1 MRLVLERYSS
11 NGLSSGVSDFPLA
24 QSSGSGSK
32 WEVVWFMR
40 VYRGFVLA
48 AVGVVASV
56 AVLSG
61 CSSASDISEPSVPID
76 SNPMTELMKPKLTSS
91 VLDGA
96 VGFSPADPVT
106 VSVADG
112 KLSSVTML
120 NPEGEPV
127 SGAISPDG
135 LSWTNT
141 EPLGYDRQYR
151 IQADAYGLGGA
162 SSTVSS
168 FTTSQPGN
176 FTKPYVLPNPGA
188 VVGIGQPVAV
198 QFDEPITDKVAAQNA
213 ITVTTTPAVE
223 GAFYWVNNSEVR
235 WRPQNYWAPGTKVDV
250 AVNVY
255 GRDLGD
261 DIFGQENATTSFTI
275 GDAVI
280 ATADDNTKQVT
291 FNVNG
296 QDVITMPTSMG
307 KDSTPTDNGVYIIGD
322 RFEHLVMDSST
333 YGVPVNSSSGYRTP
347 VDWATRMS
355 YSGIFFHSAPWS
367 VGQQGYSNA
376 SHGCLNLSPTN
387 AKWVYDNTKRG
398 DIVVVKNTVGGTLS
412 GTDGL
417 GDWNVPWDEWK
428 AGNATTV

>member
-1 MRLVLERYSS
+1 
-11 NGLSSGVSDFPLA
+11 
-24 QSSGSGSK
+24 
-32 WEVVWFMR
+32 MR

-61 CSSASDISEPSVPID
+61 CSSASDVSEPSVPID

-141 EPLGYDRQYR
+141 EPLGYDREYR
-151 IQADAYGLGGA
+151 VQADAYGLGGA

-176 FTKPYVLPNPGA
+176 FTKPFVLPNPGDI
-188 VVGIGQPVAV
+188 VGIGQPVAV

-223 GAFYWVNNSEVR
+223 GAFYWVNNKEVR

>member
-1 MRLVLERYSS
+1 MKVWRGTVL
-11 NGLSSGVSDFPLA
+11 GAVA
-24 QSSGSGSK
+24 A
-32 WEVVWFMR
+32 
-40 VYRGFVLA
+40 LA
-48 AVGVVASV
+48 AVV
-56 AVLSG
+56 VLSACG
-61 CSSASDISEPSVPID
+61 TTARTTEAVAPID
-76 SNPMTELMKPKLTSS
+76 SNPIAELMKPKVTST
-91 VLDGA
+91 VADGA

-106 VSVADG
+106 VTVADG
-112 KLSSVTML
+112 KLAAVTML
-120 NPEGEPV
+120 NPEGKAV
-127 SGAISPDG
+127 AGAISPDG

-141 EPLGYDRQYR
+141 EPLGYNREYR
-151 IQADAYGLGGA
+151 VQADAYGLGGA
-162 SSTVSS
+162 SSTVTS

-176 FTKPYVLPNPGA
+176 FTKPYLLPSEGE

-198 QFDEPITDKVAAQNA
+198 QFDETITDKIAAQNA
-213 ITVTTTPAVE
+213 IQVTTTPPVE
-223 GAFYWVNNSEVR
+223 GAFYWVNDREVR
-235 WRPQNYWAPGTKVDV
+235 WRPQNYWASGTRVDV

-261 DIFGQENATTSFTI
+261 GIYGQENAKASFTI
-275 GDAVI
+275 GDAVV

-291 FNVNG
+291 FTVNG

-322 RFEHLVMDSST
+322 RFDHLVMDSST
-333 YGVPVNSSSGYRTP
+333 YGVPVNSASGYRTP
-347 VDWATRMS
+347 VDWAVRMS

-412 GTDGL
+412 GVDGL
-417 GDWNVPWDEWK
+417 GDWNIPWDQWK
-428 AGNATTV
+428 AGNATAV

>member
-1 MRLVLERYSS
+1 MRISR
-11 NGLSSGVSDFPLA
+11 GV
-24 QSSGSGSK
+24 
-32 WEVVWFMR
+32 
-40 VYRGFVLA
+40 VLA
-48 AVGVVASV
+48 AVVTVAATV
-56 AVLSG
+56 ALSG
-61 CSSASDISEPSVPID
+61 CTSSADSATTAAPID
-76 SNPMTELMKPKLTSS
+76 SNPIAELLKPKLSS
-91 VLDGA
+91 TVADGA

-106 VSVADG
+106 VTVADG
-112 KLSSVTML
+112 KLANVTML
-120 NPEGEPV
+120 NPEGVPV
-127 SGAISPDG
+127 AGAISPDG
-135 LSWTNT
+135 MSWTNT
-141 EPLGYDRQYR
+141 EPLGYNRQYSV
-151 IQADAYGLGGA
+151 QADAYGLGGS

-176 FTKPYVLPNPGA
+176 FTKPYVLPYEGD

-198 QFDEPITDKVAAQNA
+198 QFDETITDKIAAQNA
-213 ITVTTTPAVE
+213 IQVTTTPAVE
-223 GAFYWVNNSEVR
+223 GAFYWVNDREVR
-235 WRPQNYWAPGTKVDV
+235 WRPQNYWASGTRVDV

-255 GRDLGD
+255 GRDLGGG
-261 DIFGQENATTSFTI
+261 IFGQENATTSFTI
-275 GDAVI
+275 GDAVV

-291 FNVNG
+291 FSVNG

-333 YGVPVNSSSGYRTP
+333 YGVPVNSASGYRTP

-376 SHGCLNLSPTN
+376 SHGCLNLSPSN

-417 GDWNVPWDEWK
+417 GDWNIPWEEWK
-428 AGNATTV
+428 AGNATSV

>member
-1 MRLVLERYSS
+1 MSDSS
-11 NGLSSGVSDFPLA
+11 LA
-24 QSSGSGSK
+24 QSSRSGTK

-40 VYRGFVLA
+40 VYRGFVIA

-141 EPLGYDRQYR
+141 EPLGYDREYR
-151 IQADAYGLGGA
+151 VQADAYGLGGA

-176 FTKPYVLPNPGA
+176 FTKPYVLPNPGD

-198 QFDEPITDKVAAQNA
+198 QFDEPITDKIAAQNA

-223 GAFYWVNNSEVR
+223 GAFYWVNNKEVR

-417 GDWNVPWDEWK
+417 GDWNIPWDEWK

>member
-1 MRLVLERYSS
+1 
-11 NGLSSGVSDFPLA
+11 
-24 QSSGSGSK
+24 
-32 WEVVWFMR
+32 MR
-40 VYRGFVLA
+40 VYRGFVIA
-48 AVGVVASV
+48 ALGVVASV

-141 EPLGYDRQYR
+141 EPLGYDREYR
-151 IQADAYGLGGA
+151 VQADAYGLGGA

-176 FTKPYVLPNPGA
+176 FTKPYVLPNPGD

-198 QFDEPITDKVAAQNA
+198 QFDEPITDKIAAQNA

-223 GAFYWVNNSEVR
+223 GAFYWVNNKEVR

-417 GDWNVPWDEWK
+417 GDWNIPWDEWK

>member
-1 MRLVLERYSS
+1 MKVWRGTVL
-11 NGLSSGVSDFPLA
+11 GAVA
-24 QSSGSGSK
+24 A
-32 WEVVWFMR
+32 
-40 VYRGFVLA
+40 LA
-48 AVGVVASV
+48 AV
-56 AVLSG
+56 AVLSACG
-61 CSSASDISEPSVPID
+61 TTTETTEAVAPID
-76 SNPMTELMKPKLTSS
+76 SNPIAELMKPKVSS
-91 VLDGA
+91 TVADGA

-106 VSVADG
+106 VSVTDG
-112 KLSSVTML
+112 KLGSVTML
-120 NPEGEPV
+120 NPDGKVV
-127 SGAISPDG
+127 SGAIAPDG

-141 EPLGYDRQYR
+141 EPLGYNREYR
-151 IQADAYGLGGA
+151 VQADAYGLGGA
-162 SSTVSS
+162 SSTVTS

-176 FTKPYVLPNPGA
+176 FTKPYLLPSDGE

-198 QFDEPITDKVAAQNA
+198 QFDETITDKIAAQNA
-213 ITVTTTPAVE
+213 IQVTTTPPVE
-223 GAFYWVNNSEVR
+223 GAFYWVNDREVR
-235 WRPQNYWAPGTKVDV
+235 WRPQNYWASGTRVDV

-261 DIFGQENATTSFTI
+261 GIYGQENATASFTI
-275 GDAVI
+275 GDAVV

-322 RFEHLVMDSST
+322 RFDHLVMDSST
-333 YGVPVNSSSGYRTP
+333 YGVPVNSAAGYRTP
-347 VDWATRMS
+347 VDWAVRMS

-412 GTDGL
+412 GVDGL
-417 GDWNVPWDEWK
+417 GDWNIPWDQWK
-428 AGNATTV
+428 AGNATAV

>member
-1 MRLVLERYSS
+1 MRISR
-11 NGLSSGVSDFPLA
+11 GV
-24 QSSGSGSK
+24 
-32 WEVVWFMR
+32 
-40 VYRGFVLA
+40 VLA
-48 AVGVVASV
+48 AVVTVAATV
-56 AVLSG
+56 ALSG
-61 CSSASDISEPSVPID
+61 CTSSADSATTAAPID
-76 SNPMTELMKPKLTSS
+76 SNPIAELLKPKLSS
-91 VLDGA
+91 TVADGA

-106 VSVADG
+106 VTVADG
-112 KLSSVTML
+112 KLANVTML
-120 NPEGEPV
+120 NPEGVPV
-127 SGAISPDG
+127 AGAISPDG
-135 LSWTNT
+135 MSWTNT
-141 EPLGYDRQYR
+141 EPLGYNRQYR
-151 IQADAYGLGGA
+151 VQADAYGLGGS

-176 FTKPYVLPNPGA
+176 FTKPYVLPYEGD

-198 QFDEPITDKVAAQNA
+198 QFDETITDKIAAQNA
-213 ITVTTTPAVE
+213 IQVTTTPAVE
-223 GAFYWVNNSEVR
+223 GAFYWVNDREVR
-235 WRPQNYWAPGTKVDV
+235 WRPQNYWASGTRVDV

-255 GRDLGD
+255 GRDLGGG
-261 DIFGQENATTSFTI
+261 IFGQENATTSFTI
-275 GDAVI
+275 GDAVV

-291 FNVNG
+291 FSVNG

-333 YGVPVNSSSGYRTP
+333 YGVPVNSASGYRTP

-376 SHGCLNLSPTN
+376 SHGCLNLSPSN

-417 GDWNVPWDEWK
+417 GDWNIPWEEWK
-428 AGNATTV
+428 AGNATSV

>member
-1 MRLVLERYSS
+1 
-11 NGLSSGVSDFPLA
+11 VSDFPLA

-120 NPEGEPV
+120 NPEGKPV

-141 EPLGYDRQYR
+141 EPLGYDREYR
-151 IQADAYGLGGA
+151 VQADAYGLGGA

-176 FTKPYVLPNPGA
+176 FTKPYVLPNPGD

-223 GAFYWVNNSEVR
+223 GAFYWVNNKEVR

-250 AVNVY
+250 AVDVY

>member
-1 MRLVLERYSS
+1 MQRFCAGTIVRVGLEV
-11 NGLSSGVSDFPLA
+11 GSGVLM
-24 QSSGSGSK
+24 K
-32 WEVVWFMR
+32 VC
-40 VYRGFVLA
+40 RGFVLA
-48 AVGVVASV
+48 AVGVVASA

-61 CSSASDISEPSVPID
+61 CTSASDISEPSVPID

-91 VLDGA
+91 VVDGA

-127 SGAISPDG
+127 SGAVSSDG

-151 IQADAYGLGGA
+151 VQADAYGLGGA
-162 SSTVSS
+162 SSTVTS

-176 FTKPYVLPNPGA
+176 FTKPYVLPNPGSI
-188 VVGIGQPVAV
+188 VGIGQPVAV
-198 QFDEPITDKVAAQNA
+198 QFDEPIADRVAAQNA

-223 GAFYWVNNSEVR
+223 GAFYWVNNTEVR
-235 WRPQNYWAPGTKVDV
+235 WRPQNYWAPGTEVEV

-261 DIFGQENATTSFTI
+261 GIFGQEDASTSFTI

-280 ATADDNTKQVT
+280 ATADDYTKQVT

-322 RFEHLVMDSST
+322 RFDHLVMDSST
-333 YGVPVNSSSGYRTP
+333 YGVPVDSSSGYRTP
-347 VDWATRMS
+347 GDWATRMS

-367 VGQQGYSNA
+367 VGQQGYSNT

-417 GDWNVPWDEWK
+417 GDWNIPWDKWK